1 MQWARGIVSTQAFCT
16 NICTAATY
24 RLVSRLAISGALC
37 TTRSG
42 GIEAFRD
49 AAYYQK
55 FFDEHNLEK

>member
-24 RLVSRLAISGALC
+24 RLVSRLAISLALS
-37 TTRSG
+37 TTRLG

-49 AAYYQK
+49 AAYSQK
-55 FFDEHNLEK
+55 FFEEHSLGK